1 MSSLSSLAWL
11 TLPILANAAFG
22 PIADIHVVNS
32 DIAPDGFQRPA
43 VLVEGTYPAPL
54 IAGNKGDHFQL
65 NVINELYDTT
75 MNTDTSIHWHG
86 ILHHSTNYA
95 DGAAMVTQCPIVPN
109 ESFLYDF
116 HVPDQ
121 AGTYWYH
128 SHLHAQY
135 CDGLRGPF
143 IVYDPEDPHKDLY
156 DVDDESTILTIGDW
170 YHTPSTEAS
179 VPVADSTLF
188 NGIGRYAGGPQV
200 PLYVFNVE
208 FGKRYRLRLI
218 NIGCDPYYNFTIAG
232 HNFTIIEADGE
243 NTRPHKVDFIQ
254 ILAGQRYSIILDA
267 NQEIDNYWIR
277 ANPNPDSGIPGFVD
291 GINSAILRYQGAPDA
306 EPTQGE
312 VVPAKP
318 LHETRLHA
326 LENPSAPG
334 IHVPGAADINIQL
347 DFGLDFA
354 NGVFTVNGLPF
365 ASPDVPVLLQILSGA
380 QTAQDILP
388 PGSVFT
394 LEPNKVVELTLTPL
408 ALGGPHP
415 IHLHGHTFSVVKSAG
430 SNSWNWHNPVRRD
443 TVMLGVEDG
452 DNVVIRFVTDNPGPW
467 HHSTA
472 ISHIDW
478 HLEIGFAAVFAEDPL
493 GTAAAN
499 PVTPEWSDL
508 CPLYN
513 ATQSRTPALL
523 KTLAKSPSHRILPVH
538 LRR

>member
-208 FGKRYRLRLI
+208 FGKRYRIRLI

-326 LENPSAPG
+326 LANPSAPG

-452 DNVVIRFVTDNPGPW
+452 DNRSPTNGALITGSFIVEHNTDWCPSG
-467 HHSTA
+467 S
-472 ISHIDW
+472 
-478 HLEIGFAAVFAEDPL
+478 GFAAVFAEDPL

-523 KTLAKSPSHRILPVH
+523 KTLAKSPSHRILPAH